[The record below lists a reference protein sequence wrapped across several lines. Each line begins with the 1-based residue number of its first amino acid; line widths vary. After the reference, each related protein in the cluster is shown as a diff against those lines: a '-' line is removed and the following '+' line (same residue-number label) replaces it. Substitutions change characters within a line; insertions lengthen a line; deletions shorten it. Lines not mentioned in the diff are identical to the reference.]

1 LYVAADK
8 PGTDTSPWFAAARA
22 LVAYRFGGLSLGAPY
37 VEPFGFF
44 ALLDPD
50 TEVVH
55 DFVSEAAVGVAAGFW
70 DRARLSLQAERTRA
84 QRNFPEAFL
93 DDQSP
98 DHMSLLLQAGA
109 RF

>member
-1 LYVAADK
+1 MAAF
-8 PGTDTSPWFAAARA
+8 FANLLTAVVLWR
-22 LVAYRFGGLSLGAPY
+22 RD
-37 VEPFGFF
+37 EPFGFF
-44 ALLDPD
+44 ALMDPD

-70 DRARLSLQAERTRA
+70 DRGRLSLQAERTRS

-93 DDQSP
+93 DNQSP
-98 DHMSLLLQAGA
+98 DHTSLLLQAGA